1 MIITENKKDVEI
13 LGVDDTLKMRLSKS
27 DEVEAHIVK
36 ILTEN
41 YRFPIASHV
50 REAVSNHLDS
60 HVENGN
66 PNEPILVS
74 LYKNETGNY
83 TFETRDNGLGLS
95 AEEFDKYYMQVG
107 ESSKRGKA
115 DLIGGK
121 GCGAKAILSY
131 RDSYEVICRKDGI
144 ENKFLV
150 FKGEV
155 FPERTLIY
163 TKETFEPNGVIV
175 KINVDKYDFRDFKDA
190 IKEQLCYFPTCYIQI
205 EGDTFDYLNAKIY
218 ENELFKW
225 SEIYPDNEMHIA
237 FGVCRYPIDWKVM
250 DISPINIPIAIKI
263 PIDSGVDVQFN
274 RESLTYNK
282 FTKEYIKEK
291 IKLIANWFVE
301 KYNEEV
307 KEYDTILDAWEEFN
321 KHSKYV
327 ELRDKTFCIDS
338 IIKYATEVPKQF
350 TVKNIPDAKFMYD
363 KSYSILNNYGFVGY
377 SDYYG
382 NFYKKNIGS
391 WKANF
396 LTDGKSLNLIVKELP
411 SRNVKS
417 FLLEKYEGKKIH
429 YLVPPK
435 ENKRRFKPEK
445 GKLHD
450 EFCYWDILNLN
461 NVTKSSWGTYIR
473 QFNLVEEQF
482 KSKLIDET
490 QVETSKEFLKWKE
503 NKKQE
508 RKSKPRNVDSNY
520 IVLDKKDDEYTLAVC
535 RRSNFYGKY
544 VFDKKTEKVSDA
556 IKYRGLT
563 VYFNEEDREK
573 AEFYFNITKNIR
585 IAIIGK
591 RERLKIQ
598 NNHNFMTP
606 EQFEKSKPF
615 RRLVTAIKF
624 DSLLDKHRKL
634 KRNSNEII
642 QKCIPNLQEDI
653 NKLRIYVDEN
663 YASGNSSMTQAV
675 MDLAESQNLWDYEFM
690 DVYNRVEKELEQFE
704 FLQYLETPSYWDEK
718 SKKAINSI
726 ITKMLYHQKTFRGMH
741 ENIEITVKEPAEELI
756 EI

>member
-1 MIITENKKDVEI
+1 MIITENKKDVEV

-163 TKETFEPNGVIV
+163 AKETSEPNGVIV

-250 DISPINIPIAIKI
+250 DMNPINIPIAIKI

-307 KEYDTILDAWEEFN
+307 KEYDTILDAWKEFN
-321 KHSKYV
+321 KYSKYV

-338 IIKYATEVPKQF
+338 LIPFSSVVLKDF
-350 TVKNIPDAKFMYD
+350 TVKNLPNAKD
-363 KSYSILNNYGFVGY
+363 LYSKRNSLLNNYQFVAY
-377 SDYYG
+377 TNSWG
-382 NFYKKNIGS
+382 NFFNKNVGTWSVQKMFENCTNVLVSEI
-391 WKANF
+391 
-396 LTDGKSLNLIVKELP
+396 P

-417 FLLEKYEGKKIH
+417 FLLEKYKNKGINF
-429 YLVPPK
+429 LIPPI
-435 ENKRRFKPEK
+435 NPKRRFQAEK
-445 GKLHD
+445 GKILD
-450 EFCYWDILNLN
+450 ELCYWSILELKNYS
-461 NVTKSSWGTYIR
+461 KSEYGSLIR

-482 KSKLIDET
+482 KARLIDET
-490 QVETSKEFLKWKE
+490 KIETSKEFLKWKE
-503 NKKQE
+503 NRKQQH
-508 RKSKPRNVDSNY
+508 KSKPRNVDSNY
-520 IVLDKKDDEYTLAVC
+520 VALDKKEDEYTLAIC
-535 RRSNFYGKY
+535 RKSNFYGKY
-544 VFDKKTEKVSDA
+544 AFDKQTEKVYTSS
-556 IKYRGLT
+556 KNKFLT
-563 VYFNEEDREK
+563 VYFDEADREK
-573 AEFYFNITKNIR
+573 AEFYFKIVKNIR

-591 RERLKIQ
+591 RERLKIE

-624 DSLLDKHRKL
+624 DNILEKYRIMKN
-634 KRNSNEII
+634 NSNDIIKQCLPKLDSDLEI
-642 QKCIPNLQEDI
+642 
-653 NKLRIYVDEN
+653 LREYVRKN
-663 YASGNSSMTQAV
+663 YTDASSSTQII
-675 MDLAESQNLWDYEFM
+675 MDLAESQNLWDYEYM
-690 DVYNRVEKELEQFE
+690 DIYNKIEKEIEQYS
-704 FLQYLETPSYWDEK
+704 FLQYLQKPSYWDDK
-718 SKKAINSI
+718 SRKEINSI
-726 ITKMLYHQKTFRGMH
+726 ITKMLYVQKTVRGLH
-741 ENIEITVKEPAEELI
+741 DNIEITIKQEEDVAI
-756 EI
+756 

>member
-1 MIITENKKDVEI
+1 MILEQKQTNVLVTGEDSSKKATINQDKIAKLQYLLTKGLYSDPISATIVELTNNAVDAVVASGKDPIEHPVIVSITDSLLSIEDKGIGLNKEEFENVVMNYLTSTKE
-13 LGVDDTLKMRLSKS
+13 DDNQAIGYFGIGSKS
-27 DEVEAHIVK
+27 F
-36 ILTEN
+36 L
-41 YRFPIASHV
+41 
-50 REAVSNHLDS
+50 
-60 HVENGN
+60 
-66 PNEPILVS
+66 S
-74 LYKNETGNY
+74 LERSA
-83 TFETRDNGLGLS
+83 TF
-95 AEEFDKYYMQVG
+95 
-107 ESSKRGKA
+107 
-115 DLIGGK
+115 
-121 GCGAKAILSY
+121 
-131 RDSYEVICRKDGI
+131 ICRKNGI
-144 ENKFLV
+144 EYKFLCYQ
-150 FKGEV
+150 GEEFLEYDLV
-155 FPERTLIY
+155 YEKQTQ
-163 TKETFEPNGVIV
+163 EENGVRVEI
-175 KINVDKYDFRDFKDA
+175 KINDYFEKKDFINKALKKLSYYDTVLLYIGGELTVNKIIRNKHWQHSSNCGTQFMHFCLKDV
-190 IKEQLCYFPTCYIQI
+190 Y
-205 EGDTFDYLNAKIY
+205 Y
-218 ENELFKW
+218 E
-225 SEIYPDNEMHIA
+225 
-237 FGVCRYPIDWKVM
+237 IDWNKLGLNRIDM
-250 DISPINIPIAIKI
+250 PIALRFDL
-263 PIDSGVDVQFN
+263 DSGITPTPS
-274 RESLTYNK
+274 RESILYTSETIELLK
-282 FTKEYIKEK
+282 RK
-291 IKLIANWFVE
+291 IETVANWFVE

-307 KEYDTILDAWEEFN
+307 KEYDTILDAWKEFN

-327 ELRDKTFCIDS
+327 ELRDKIFFIDS
-338 IIKYATEVPKQF
+338 IIKYATEVPKEF
-350 TVKNIPDAKFMYD
+350 SVKNLPNARYFHNKVF
-363 KSYSILNNYGFVGY
+363 SILNNYHYVGY

-382 NFYKKNIGS
+382 NLYKKNIGV
-391 WKANF
+391 WKADF
-396 LTDGKSLNLIVKELP
+396 LIDNTSFTVIVNEVP

-461 NVTKSSWGTYIR
+461 NVSKSSWSTYIR

-490 QVETSKEFLKWKE
+490 QVETSKEFLQWKE

-520 IVLDKKDDEYTLAVC
+520 VVLDKKEDEYTLAIC
-535 RRSNFYGKY
+535 RKSSFSGKCA
-544 VFDKKTEKVSDA
+544 FDKQTEKVHVSS
-556 IKYRGLT
+556 KNKFLT
-563 VYFNEEDREK
+563 VYFDETDREK
-573 AEFYFNITKNIR
+573 AEFYFKIVKNIR

-642 QKCIPNLQEDI
+642 QKCIPSLQEDI
-653 NKLRIYVDEN
+653 NKLRIYVEKN
-663 YASGNSSMTQAV
+663 YESANSAMTQIV

-690 DVYNRVEKELEQFE
+690 DVYNRVEKEIEQFE

-741 ENIEITVKEPAEELI
+741 ENIEITIKNEENVAA
-756 EI
+756 

>member
-250 DISPINIPIAIKI
+250 DMNPINIPIAIKI

-307 KEYDTILDAWEEFN
+307 KEYDTILDAWKEFN

-327 ELRDKTFCIDS
+327 ELKDKTFCIDS
-338 IIKYATEVPKQF
+338 IIKYATEVPKEF
-350 TVKNIPDAKFMYD
+350 SVKNLPDARYFYNKV
-363 KSYSILNNYGFVGY
+363 SSILNNYHHVGY

-382 NFYKKNIGS
+382 NLYKKNIGV
-391 WKANF
+391 WKADF
-396 LTDGKSLNLIVKELP
+396 LIDNTSSTVIVNEVP
-411 SRNVKS
+411 YRNVKS

-490 QVETSKEFLKWKE
+490 QVETSKEFLQWKE
-503 NKKQE
+503 SKKQE

-520 IVLDKKDDEYTLAVC
+520 VVLDKKEDEFTLAVC
-535 RRSNFYGKY
+535 RKSSFYNKFT
-544 VFDKKTEKVSDA
+544 FDKKTENVHSSSKN
-556 IKYRGLT
+556 KFLT
-563 VYFNEEDREK
+563 VYFDESEREK
-573 AEFYFNITKNIR
+573 AEFYFKIVKNIR

-624 DSLLDKHRKL
+624 DSLLDKYRNIKN
-634 KRNSNEII
+634 NSNSIIRKCLPKLNTDLEI
-642 QKCIPNLQEDI
+642 LEE
-653 NKLRIYVDEN
+653 YVREN
-663 YASGNSSMTQAV
+663 FKDTRSTTQTI
-675 MDLAESQNLWDYEFM
+675 MDLAESQNLWDYEHM
-690 DVYNRVEKELEQFE
+690 DAYNRIEKELEQYS
-704 FLQYLETPSYWDEK
+704 FLQYLQVPSYWDD
-718 SKKAINSI
+718 KARKEINSI
-726 ITKMLYHQKTFRGMH
+726 ITKMLYVQKTVRGLH
-741 ENIEITVKEPAEELI
+741 DNIEITIKEPQLEEVA
-756 EI
+756 

>member
-1 MIITENKKDVEI
+1 MILEQKQTNVLVTGEDSSKKATINQDKIAKLQYLLTKGLYSDPISATIVELTNNAVDAVVASGKDPIEHPVIVSITDSLLSIEDKGIGLNKEEFENVVMNYLTSTKE
-13 LGVDDTLKMRLSKS
+13 DDNQAIGYFGIGSKS
-27 DEVEAHIVK
+27 F
-36 ILTEN
+36 L
-41 YRFPIASHV
+41 
-50 REAVSNHLDS
+50 
-60 HVENGN
+60 
-66 PNEPILVS
+66 S
-74 LYKNETGNY
+74 LERSA
-83 TFETRDNGLGLS
+83 TF
-95 AEEFDKYYMQVG
+95 
-107 ESSKRGKA
+107 
-115 DLIGGK
+115 
-121 GCGAKAILSY
+121 
-131 RDSYEVICRKDGI
+131 ICRKNGI
-144 ENKFLV
+144 EYKFLCYQ
-150 FKGEV
+150 GEEFLEYDLV
-155 FPERTLIY
+155 YEKQTQ
-163 TKETFEPNGVIV
+163 EENGVRVEI
-175 KINVDKYDFRDFKDA
+175 KINDYFEKKDFINKALKKLSYYDTVLLYIGGELTANKIIRNKHWQHSSNCGTQFMHFCLKDV
-190 IKEQLCYFPTCYIQI
+190 Y
-205 EGDTFDYLNAKIY
+205 Y
-218 ENELFKW
+218 E
-225 SEIYPDNEMHIA
+225 
-237 FGVCRYPIDWKVM
+237 IDWNKLGLNRIDM
-250 DISPINIPIAIKI
+250 PIALRFDL
-263 PIDSGVDVQFN
+263 DSGITPTPS
-274 RESLTYNK
+274 RESILYTSETIELLK
-282 FTKEYIKEK
+282 RK
-291 IKLIANWFVE
+291 IETVANWFVE

-307 KEYDTILDAWEEFN
+307 KEYDTILDAWKEFN

-327 ELRDKTFCIDS
+327 ELRDKIFFINS
-338 IIKYATEVPKQF
+338 IIKYATEVPKEF
-350 TVKNIPDAKFMYD
+350 SVKNLPDARYFHNKVF
-363 KSYSILNNYGFVGY
+363 SILNNYHYVGY

-382 NFYKKNIGS
+382 NLYKKNIGV
-391 WKANF
+391 WKADF
-396 LTDGKSLNLIVKELP
+396 LIDNTSFTVIVNEVP

-461 NVTKSSWGTYIR
+461 NVSKSSWSTYIR

-490 QVETSKEFLKWKE
+490 QVETSKEFLQWKE

-520 IVLDKKDDEYTLAVC
+520 VVLDKKEDEYTLAVC
-535 RRSNFYGKY
+535 RKSSFYNKFA
-544 VFDKKTEKVSDA
+544 FDKRVEKVHSSS
-556 IKYRGLT
+556 KNNFLT
-563 VYFNEEDREK
+563 VYFDESEREK
-573 AEFYFNITKNIR
+573 AEFYYRLINKSKIR

-642 QKCIPNLQEDI
+642 QKFIPSLQEDI
-653 NKLRIYVDEN
+653 NKLRIYVEKN
-663 YASGNSSMTQAV
+663 YEYSNSSMTQV
-675 MDLAESQNLWDYEFM
+675 LMDLAESQNLWDYEFM

-726 ITKMLYHQKTFRGMH
+726 ITKMLYHQKTFRGLH
-741 ENIEITVKEPAEELI
+741 DNIEITIKNEENVAA
-756 EI
+756 

>member
-1 MIITENKKDVEI
+1 MILEQKQTNVLVTGEDSSKKATINQDKIAKLQYLLTKGLYSDPISATIVELTNNAVDAVVASGKDPIEHPVIVSITDSLLSIEDKGIGLNKEEFENVVMNYLTSTKE
-13 LGVDDTLKMRLSKS
+13 DDNQAIGYFGIGSKS
-27 DEVEAHIVK
+27 F
-36 ILTEN
+36 L
-41 YRFPIASHV
+41 
-50 REAVSNHLDS
+50 
-60 HVENGN
+60 
-66 PNEPILVS
+66 S
-74 LYKNETGNY
+74 LERSA
-83 TFETRDNGLGLS
+83 TF
-95 AEEFDKYYMQVG
+95 
-107 ESSKRGKA
+107 
-115 DLIGGK
+115 
-121 GCGAKAILSY
+121 
-131 RDSYEVICRKDGI
+131 ICRKNGI
-144 ENKFLV
+144 EYKFLCYQ
-150 FKGEV
+150 GEEFLEYDLV
-155 FPERTLIY
+155 YEKQTQ
-163 TKETFEPNGVIV
+163 EENGVRVEI
-175 KINVDKYDFRDFKDA
+175 KINDYFEKKDFINKALKKLSYYDTVLLYIGGELTVNKIIRNKHWQHSSNCGTQFMHFCLKDV
-190 IKEQLCYFPTCYIQI
+190 Y
-205 EGDTFDYLNAKIY
+205 Y
-218 ENELFKW
+218 E
-225 SEIYPDNEMHIA
+225 
-237 FGVCRYPIDWKVM
+237 IDWNKLGLNRIDM
-250 DISPINIPIAIKI
+250 PIALRFDL
-263 PIDSGVDVQFN
+263 DSGITPTPS
-274 RESLTYNK
+274 RESILYTSETIELLK
-282 FTKEYIKEK
+282 RK
-291 IKLIANWFVE
+291 IETVANWFVE

-307 KEYDTILDAWEEFN
+307 KEYDTILDAWKEFN

-327 ELRDKTFCIDS
+327 ELRDKIFFINS
-338 IIKYATEVPKQF
+338 IIKYATEVPKEF
-350 TVKNIPDAKFMYD
+350 SVKNLPDARYFHNKVF
-363 KSYSILNNYGFVGY
+363 SILNNYHYVGY

-382 NFYKKNIGS
+382 NLYKKNIGV
-391 WKANF
+391 WKADF
-396 LTDGKSLNLIVKELP
+396 LIDNTSFTVIVNEVP

-461 NVTKSSWGTYIR
+461 NVSKSSWSTYIR

-490 QVETSKEFLKWKE
+490 QVETSKEFLQWKE

-520 IVLDKKDDEYTLAVC
+520 VVLDKKEDEYTLAIC
-535 RRSNFYGKY
+535 RKSSFYNKFA
-544 VFDKKTEKVSDA
+544 FDKRVEKVHSSS
-556 IKYRGLT
+556 KNNFLT
-563 VYFNEEDREK
+563 VYFDESEREK
-573 AEFYFNITKNIR
+573 AEFYYRLINKSKIR

-642 QKCIPNLQEDI
+642 QKFIPSLQEDI
-653 NKLRIYVDEN
+653 NKLRIYVEKN
-663 YASGNSSMTQAV
+663 YESSNSAMTQAV

-690 DVYNRVEKELEQFE
+690 DVYNRVEKELSQFE

-741 ENIEITVKEPAEELI
+741 ENIEITIKNEENVAA
-756 EI
+756 

>member
-1 MIITENKKDVEI
+1 MIITENKKDIEI

-250 DISPINIPIAIKI
+250 DMNPINIPIAIKI

-307 KEYDTILDAWEEFN
+307 KEYDTILDAWKEFN

-338 IIKYATEVPKQF
+338 IIKYATEVPKEF
-350 TVKNIPDAKFMYD
+350 SVKNLPDARYFYNKV
-363 KSYSILNNYGFVGY
+363 SSILNNYHYVGY

-382 NFYKKNIGS
+382 NLYKKNIGV
-391 WKANF
+391 WKADF
-396 LTDGKSLNLIVKELP
+396 LIDNTSSTVIVNEVP

-473 QFNLVEEQF
+473 QFNSVEEQF

-490 QVETSKEFLKWKE
+490 QVETSKEFLQWKE

-520 IVLDKKDDEYTLAVC
+520 VVLDKKEDEYTLAVC
-535 RRSNFYGKY
+535 RNSSFYGKC
-544 VFDKKTEKVSDA
+544 VFDKQTEKVHASS
-556 IKYRGLT
+556 KNKFLT
-563 VYFNEEDREK
+563 VYFDETDREK
-573 AEFYFNITKNIR
+573 AEFYFKIVKNIR

-615 RRLVTAIKF
+615 KRLVTAIKF
-624 DSLLDKHRKL
+624 DSLLDKYRNMKH
-634 KRNSNEII
+634 NSNDIIKKCLPKLNTDLEI
-642 QKCIPNLQEDI
+642 LEE
-653 NKLRIYVDEN
+653 YVREN
-663 YASGNSSMTQAV
+663 FKDTRSTTQTI
-675 MDLAESQNLWDYEFM
+675 MDLAESQNLWDYEHM
-690 DVYNRVEKELEQFE
+690 DAYNRIEKELEQYS
-704 FLQYLETPSYWDEK
+704 FLQYLQVPSYWDD
-718 SKKAINSI
+718 KARKEINSI
-726 ITKMLYHQKTFRGMH
+726 ITKMLYVQKTVRGLH
-741 ENIEITVKEPAEELI
+741 DNIEITIKEPQLEEVA
-756 EI
+756 